1 MLYRAICKLEVTFMK
16 ITSICPLIISPQAE
30 ELIVL
35 FEQLGFQRSHVK
47 SDIEGGANINTDMK
61 DENGHRIDIA
71 SSERLPK
78 DFLSIKIN
86 VDNFEEALEF
96 FLNRG
101 FVNSRGDKVT
111 VTSSSKD
118 TFLIS
123 PSGFGITLCEHL
135 K

>member
-1 MLYRAICKLEVTFMK
+1 MRMDIA
-16 ITSICPLIISPQAE
+16 LIWQA
-30 ELIVL
+30 VHK
-35 FEQLGFQRSHVK
+35 FS
-47 SDIEGGANINTDMK
+47 
-61 DENGHRIDIA
+61 RID
-71 SSERLPK
+71 L
-78 DFLSIKIN
+78 LSIKIN

>member
-1 MLYRAICKLEVTFMK
+1 MK
-16 ITSICPLIISPQAE
+16 ITTFDPMIVSPKADDV
-30 ELIVL
+30 IAL
-35 FEQLGFQRSHVK
+35 FEQLGFEKTHAPVTSLETRDVKDVRMKHPEGYHV
-47 SDIEGGANINTDMK
+47 DVADVAELPQDMTM
-61 DENGHRIDIA
+61 I
-71 SSERLPK
+71 RL
-78 DFLSIKIN
+78 N

-101 FVNSRGDKVT
+101 FVNSRGDKVA